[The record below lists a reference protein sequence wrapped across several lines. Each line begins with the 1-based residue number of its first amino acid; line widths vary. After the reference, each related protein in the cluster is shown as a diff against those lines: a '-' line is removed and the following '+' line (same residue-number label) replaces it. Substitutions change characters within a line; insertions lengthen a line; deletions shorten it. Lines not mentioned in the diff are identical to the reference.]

1 MFNLCNAKQDVIDI
15 DIKEEAFM
23 DTLKR
28 WYRND
33 RLRLLLMALPFVAF
47 TFMFAYVPLHGWIYA
62 FYHYRPGIPLA
73 NTPFA
78 GLDNFRL
85 IFTFFRPQVIAVLR
99 NTLIFAFLSLLL
111 SPVPM
116 FFAIFLNELSSIK
129 FRRFV
134 QTVTTLP
141 NFISWVIIFSL
152 AFQIFHATGPF
163 NRMLQSLNLIE
174 EPTML
179 LGNVN
184 AVYLFQT
191 FIGMWRHTGW
201 GAIIYIAAITG
212 IDSELYDAASVDGAG
227 RWNRIRHITIPGLM
241 PTYTVLLILAI
252 GNILG
257 VGFEQYFV
265 FNNPMVVQR
274 MEVIDLFVFR
284 VGIQNFDFAFAT
296 VVGMFRTVISIIILF
311 GANLVLKRVR
321 GHGII

>member
-1 MFNLCNAKQDVIDI
+1 MKI
-15 DIKEEAFM
+15 
-23 DTLKR
+23 LKR
-28 WYRND
+28 WYGND
-33 RLRLLLMALPFVAF
+33 RLRLLLMALPFVIF

-85 IFTFFRPQVIAVLR
+85 LFTFFRQQVIGVLR
-99 NTLIFAFLSLLL
+99 NTLTFAFLSLLF

-116 FFAIFLNELSSIK
+116 FFAIMLNEIASMK

-134 QTVTTLP
+134 QTITTLP

-163 NRMLQSLNLIE
+163 NRMLLSIGAID

-179 LGNVN
+179 LGNVS
-184 AVYLFQT
+184 AVYIFQT
-191 FIGMWRHTGW
+191 FINMWRHTGW

-212 IDSELYDAASVDGAG
+212 IDGELYDAASVDGAG
-227 RWNRIRHITIPGLM
+227 RWHRIRHITIPGLM
-241 PTYTVLLILAI
+241 PTYTVLFILAV

-265 FNNPMVVQR
+265 FNNPMVAPR

-284 VGIQNFDFAFAT
+284 VGLQNFDFAFAT
-296 VVGMFRTVISIIILF
+296 VIGMLRTVVSIIILF
-311 GANLVLKRVR
+311 GANLVLKRIR
-321 GHGII
+321 GYGII

>member
-1 MFNLCNAKQDVIDI
+1 MFS
-15 DIKEEAFM
+15 
-23 DTLKR
+23 
-28 WYRND
+28 
-33 RLRLLLMALPFVAF
+33 
-47 TFMFAYVPLHGWIYA
+47 YVPLHGWIIA
-62 FYHYRPGIPLA
+62 FFHYRPGIPLS

-78 GLDNFRL
+78 GLDNFAL
-85 IFTFFRPQVIAVLR
+85 MFTFFRPQVIAVLR
-99 NTLIFAFLSLLL
+99 NTLIFAFLGLLF

-116 FFAIFLNELSSIK
+116 FFAILLNELSSMK

-134 QTVTTLP
+134 QTITTLP

-152 AFQIFHATGPF
+152 AFQIFHATGPV
-163 NRMLQSLNLIE
+163 NRLLLNIGMID

-179 LGNVN
+179 LGNVD

-227 RWNRIRHITIPGLM
+227 RWHRIRHITIPGLM
-241 PTYTVLLILAI
+241 PTYTVLFILAV

-265 FNNPMVVQR
+265 FNNPMVVSR

-284 VGIQNFDFAFAT
+284 VGLQNFDFAFAT
-296 VVGMFRTVISIIILF
+296 VVGMLRTVVSIIILF
-311 GANLVLKRVR
+311 GANLVLKRIR